1 MSRNR
6 GNSLGSVNSKG
17 WDLSPRLLLIQEA
30 WSNRPRLGPQPWK
43 SCSYCN
49 HDRRCFKTLLWGQT
63 NYFYQPPSETTL
75 KWKGPFMDVW
85 PKNPQ
90 ISSSIDG
97 KSRPHYISL
106 RFLTSHP
113 PAYPE
118 YSLPFH
124 SCLETLDHRIKPREG
139 LSEDPLTNPEKIWY
153 SDGSSFV
160 LDEERRAGYA
170 VVSNFETIEAKPLP
184 PGRQATV
191 CSAGSTKI

>member
-1 MSRNR
+1 M
-6 GNSLGSVNSKG
+6 LT
-17 WDLSPRLLLIQEA
+17 Q
-30 WSNRPRLGPQPWK
+30 RLGPEPQPVAYISKRLDPTAWSWPPCLRNLAAIAILIEDTIK
-43 SCSYCN
+43 
-49 HDRRCFKTLLWGQT
+49 LVWGQT

-75 KWKGPFMDVW
+75 KWKRPFMDVW
-85 PKNPQ
+85 SKNPQ

-97 KSRPHYISL
+97 KSRPHYIFL

-113 PAYPE
+113 PAYPKD
-118 YSLPFH
+118 SLPFH
-124 SCLETLDHRIKPREG
+124 SCLETLDHRIKPREE

-160 LDEERRAGYA
+160 LDEKRRAGYA
-170 VVSNFETIEAKPLP
+170 VVSHFETIEAKPLP